1 MFGTQMVGAIHGR
14 LLTAWSA
21 AGIFGPV
28 IVNYMREYQLAHGVP
43 RAQVYDTTAY
53 IMCVLLVIG
62 FVCNFLIKPVAD
74 KHFMTDAELEAERK
88 LAHEAAKAT
97 EVSSAAASSGE
108 TSPAVLVIAW
118 LAVGI
123 PIAWGVWTT
132 LEKAWIL
139 FR

>member
-1 MFGTQMVGAIHGR
+1 MVGAIHGR

-28 IVNYMREYQLAHGVP
+28 IVNYMRDYQLAHGVP

-53 IMCVLLVIG
+53 ILCVLLAIAV
-62 FVCNFLIKPVAD
+62 VCNWLIKPVAE
-74 KHFMTDAELEAERK
+74 KHYMTDAQLEAERRK
-88 LAHEAAKAT
+88 AHESATAAQAT
-97 EVSSAAASSGE
+97 GEASVP
-108 TSPAVLVIAW
+108 PALALAAW

-123 PIAWGVWTT
+123 PLAWGVWIT
-132 LEKAWIL
+132 LEKALVL